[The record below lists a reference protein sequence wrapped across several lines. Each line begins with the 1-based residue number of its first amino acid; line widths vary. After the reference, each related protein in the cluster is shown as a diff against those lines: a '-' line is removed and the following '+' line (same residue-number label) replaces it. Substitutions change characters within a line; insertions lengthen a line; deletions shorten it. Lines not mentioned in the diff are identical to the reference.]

1 MTDQATPAPPQ
12 EPRLSQEMI
21 AALMRSRL
29 AATAAVN
36 TYRSLLYGQA
46 ARVGVDADWL
56 DGAITQ
62 GLRGEFARRTTPDP
76 KNG

>member
-1 MTDQATPAPPQ
+1 
-12 EPRLSQEMI
+12 MI
-21 AALMRSRL
+21 GALMRSRL
-29 AATAAVN
+29 AAIAAVN

-56 DGAITQ
+56 DAAIAQ
-62 GLRGEFARRTTPDP
+62 GLRGEFTRRTTPEV